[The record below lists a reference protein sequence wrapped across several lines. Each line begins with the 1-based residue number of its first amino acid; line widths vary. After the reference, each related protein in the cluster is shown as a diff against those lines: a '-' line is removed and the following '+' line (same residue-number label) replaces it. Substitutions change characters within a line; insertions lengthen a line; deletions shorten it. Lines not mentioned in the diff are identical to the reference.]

1 MDELFTFIGYIRKK
15 YMLDNVLTMIEGL
28 KSGVPSERLQSTI
41 DPIGDFKLLNAVDLS
56 NDMENLY
63 QTVLIDSPVGEFFFK
78 YLEQKSLG
86 SSDAKENMRDFNSM
100 QTYFQEETPELVR
113 SSLNRIWIEMFHAHC
128 RNLNEISQI
137 NMDYLLKLE
146 ADFQSI
152 QVVFNSLDE
161 SNDKKEEIRSL
172 LCPSLGHL
180 YPLHFFKLKEAKTI
194 EDLKACVEAFPI
206 YKSILSEI
214 RETTGNEDEN
224 DTYLEDAM
232 FLEMTKAYSVS
243 FDEQSNFSNFYAYVM
258 LKEQEIKNVV
268 WMAEMIS
275 RNREQNDPKWNK
287 FLVPFDVLND

>member
-1 MDELFTFIGYIRKK
+1 MRDLHTFIGFIRKK

-28 KSGVPSERLQSTI
+28 KSGVPSERLQATI

-63 QTVLIDSPVGEFFFK
+63 QTVLIDSPVAEFFFK

-86 SSDAKENMRDFNSM
+86 SSEAKENMRDFNQM

-113 SSLNRIWIEMFHAHC
+113 SSLNRIWIETFHQHC
-128 RNLNEISQI
+128 LGLNEISQI

-146 ADFQSI
+146 ADFQTI
-152 QVVFNSLDE
+152 QVIYNSLDE

-180 YPLHFFKLKEAKTI
+180 YPLHFYKLKDAKTI
-194 EDLKACVEAFPI
+194 EDLKSALDSFPI
-206 YKSILSEI
+206 YKSILGEI
-214 RETTGNEDEN
+214 REANSHEDDNEA
-224 DTYLEDAM
+224 YLEDAM
-232 FLEMTKAYSVS
+232 FLELTKAYSVS

-258 LKEQEIKNVV
+258 LKEQEIKNVI

-275 RNREQNDPKWNK
+275 RGREQNDPKWNK
-287 FLVPFDVLND
+287 FVVPFDVLDS